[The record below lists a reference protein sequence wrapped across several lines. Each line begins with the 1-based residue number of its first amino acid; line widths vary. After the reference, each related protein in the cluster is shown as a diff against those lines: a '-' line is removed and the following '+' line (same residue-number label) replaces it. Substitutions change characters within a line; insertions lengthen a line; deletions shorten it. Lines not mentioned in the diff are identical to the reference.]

1 MLKDVILRIKD
12 KNIFTSEPEFS
23 HVILSQD
30 WEQWPCGT
38 PLVVDRKLIKV
49 RDSSSVRVFALFPPR
64 SFINKMEDFTVVKE
78 SLVDTALKPLIKT
91 HRTLSVDAFDC
102 AKFDRLKAYV
112 RDTGGITFVVKE
124 ESARRDLVNVLKF
137 FPGEFKY
144 TSLFHYAKYSTKH
157 LTGKDDNL
165 LGIISFFDLPYCIP
179 LFNLKKVD
187 GMGVSYCQAPRKISE
202 KSNTLIRSYR
212 VDIILSNYAD
222 NIFVIDGSDV
232 NPLSP
237 IHGDL
242 YRELKEWTREE
253 MKVRDKASAPDYN
266 ETGGKIRLKVNQ
278 SYGTTSATATAT
290 TMYNNSSSDHLTG
303 DG

>member
-38 PLVVDRKLIKV
+38 PLIVDRKLIKAK
-49 RDSSSVRVFALFPPR
+49 DSTSIRVFALFPPR

-91 HRTLSVDAFDC
+91 HRTLSIDAFDC

-112 RDTGGITFVVKE
+112 RDMGGITFVVKE
-124 ESARRDLVNVLKF
+124 KGARSDLVNVLKF

-144 TSLFHYAKYSTKH
+144 TSLFHYTKYGTKY
-157 LTGKDDNL
+157 LLGKDDNL
-165 LGIISFFDLPYCIP
+165 LGVISFFDLPYCIP

-202 KSNTLIRSYR
+202 KSNGLVRSYR
-212 VDIILSNYAD
+212 VDVILSNYAD
-222 NIFVIDGSDV
+222 NIFVIDGSDI

-237 IHGDL
+237 IHRDL
-242 YRELKEWTREE
+242 YSELKGWAHEE
-253 MKVRDKASAPDYN
+253 MEVRDKASIPDHDDSKTRMYL
-266 ETGGKIRLKVNQ
+266 TDS
-278 SYGTTSATATAT
+278 SYSGATPTAT
-290 TMYNNSSSDHLTG
+290 TAVYNNSSSSYLTG

>member
-38 PLVVDRKLIKV
+38 PLIVDGKLIKD

-102 AKFDRLKAYV
+102 AKFGRLKAYV
-112 RDTGGITFVVKE
+112 RDMGGITFVVKE
-124 ESARRDLVNVLKF
+124 EDARRDLVNVLKF

-144 TSLFHYAKYSTKH
+144 TSLFHYARYGTKY
-157 LTGKDDNL
+157 LLGKDDNL
-165 LGIISFFDLPYCIP
+165 LGVISFFNLPYCIP

-187 GMGVSYCQAPRKISE
+187 GMGVSYCQVPRKISE
-202 KSNTLIRSYR
+202 KSNALIRSYR
-212 VDIILSNYAD
+212 VDVILSNYAD

-237 IHGDL
+237 IHRDL
-242 YRELKEWTREE
+242 YHELKGWTHEE
-253 MKVRDKASAPDYN
+253 MKTRDKAPTSDHN
-266 ETGGKIRLKVNQ
+266 ESKERIYLKANP
-278 SYGTTSATATAT
+278 SYGATSATATAT
-290 TMYNNSSSDHLTG
+290 TVYNNSSAGYLTG